1 MSEEVR
7 CFIKDSGYLMDDI
20 DIYMQNQIE
29 LIMSRRHFQVF
40 IEGKPLSITPYGN
53 TMGIAALPAAGAF
66 SSGWNLVGISG
77 TEYTLVYQFE
87 TVLRAGDVENIWN
100 RGVIDYSVSMTF
112 GEIDG
117 MWRNKNNRLRLYCRF
132 ISQTQEGFNDALI
145 MSFDILSKS
154 VLSMWDN
161 YVNRTNCERMPNQDR
176 YSENKRIK
184 FMEMVKGPDT
194 ILQPIAKVKGGFAD
208 VAGFDELKHRLSDEV
223 IWPLKNKAKAA
234 KYRITPPSGMLL
246 YGPPGCGK
254 TFFAQKFA
262 EETGFSF
269 KLILP
274 SDIGGMIIHETQKKV
289 AELFEEAQRKAPCI
303 ICFDEIDAM
312 VPRRTS
318 TPGLEYQNTEVNEF
332 LAQMNNCGEKGI
344 FIIGTTNNKDLI
356 DPAALRTGRLDYHV
370 EISKPDR
377 IQRVELFRVC
387 LQNRPMESDVDF
399 ESLAM
404 STDGFTASDIA
415 FVVNKSA
422 LAAAKCNLLIST
434 DIVSRC
440 ISDFQKGRINATDVT
455 DKEDKSEYVDCQFPI
470 AKKEIVS

>member
-1 MSEEVR
+1 
-7 CFIKDSGYLMDDI
+7 
-20 DIYMQNQIE
+20 
-29 LIMSRRHFQVF
+29 MSRRHFQVF
-40 IEGKPLSITPYGN
+40 MEGKPLSITPYGN

-66 SSGWNLVGISG
+66 SRGWNLIGVVDA
-77 TEYTLVYQFE
+77 EYTLVYQFE
-87 TVLRAGDVENIWN
+87 VVLMAGVVENVWHQ
-100 RGVIDYSVSMTF
+100 GVIDDAVGMTF

-117 MWRNKNNRLRLYCRF
+117 MWSNKNNRLRLFCKF
-132 ISQTQEGFNDALI
+132 AVQTQFEFNDAMLK
-145 MSFDILSKS
+145 SFDLLSRV
-154 VLSMWDN
+154 VLTMWES
-161 YVNRTNCERMPNQDR
+161 YVKRTNCERMPNQDR
-176 YSENKRIK
+176 YSEDKRIK
-184 FMEMVKGPDT
+184 FMEMVKGPEDESQDMP

-246 YGPPGCGK
+246 YGPAGCGK

-269 KLILP
+269 KLIVP

-289 AELFEEAQRKAPCI
+289 AELFEEAQREAPCI

-356 DPAALRTGRLDYHV
+356 DPAVLRTGRLDYHV
-370 EISKPDR
+370 EIPKPDR

-387 LQNRPMESDVDF
+387 LQNRPMESDIDF

-415 FVVNKSA
+415 FVVNKAA
-422 LAAAKCNLLIST
+422 LAAAKADLLIST

-440 ISDFQKGRINATDVT
+440 ISEVQTGRMNNADET
-455 DKEDKSEYVDCQFPI
+455 DKEEKSESVDCQFPI
-470 AKKEIVS
+470 GKKEFVS

>member
-1 MSEEVR
+1 
-7 CFIKDSGYLMDDI
+7 
-20 DIYMQNQIE
+20 
-29 LIMSRRHFQVF
+29 
-40 IEGKPLSITPYGN
+40 
-53 TMGIAALPAAGAF
+53 MGIAALPAAGAF
-66 SSGWNLVGISG
+66 SRGWNLIGVVDA
-77 TEYTLVYQFE
+77 EYTLVYQFE
-87 TVLRAGDVENIWN
+87 VVLMAGVVENVWHQ
-100 RGVIDYSVSMTF
+100 GVIDDAVGMTF

-117 MWRNKNNRLRLYCRF
+117 MWSNKNNRLRLFCKF
-132 ISQTQEGFNDALI
+132 AVQTQFEFNDAMLK
-145 MSFDILSKS
+145 SFDLLSRV
-154 VLSMWDN
+154 VLTMWES
-161 YVNRTNCERMPNQDR
+161 YVKRTNCERMPNQDR
-176 YSENKRIK
+176 YSEDKRIK
-184 FMEMVKGPDT
+184 FMEMVKGPEDESQDMP

-246 YGPPGCGK
+246 YGPAGCGK

-269 KLILP
+269 KLIVP

-289 AELFEEAQRKAPCI
+289 AELFEEAQREAPCI

-370 EISKPDR
+370 EIPKPDR
-377 IQRVELFRVC
+377 IQRAELFRVC
-387 LQNRPMESDVDF
+387 LQNRPMGSDIDF

-404 STDGFTASDIA
+404 STDRFTASDIA
-415 FVVNKSA
+415 FVVNKAA
-422 LAAAKCNLLIST
+422 LAAAKADLLISM

>member
-1 MSEEVR
+1 MNR
-7 CFIKDSGYLMDDI
+7 
-20 DIYMQNQIE
+20 QI
-29 LIMSRRHFQVF
+29 LQAFT
-40 IEGKPLSITPYGN
+40 EGKPLSITPYGN

-66 SSGWNLVGISG
+66 SRGWNLIGVVDA
-77 TEYTLVYQFE
+77 EYTLVYQFE
-87 TVLRAGDVENIWN
+87 VVLMAGVVENVWHQ
-100 RGVIDYSVSMTF
+100 GVIDDAVGMTF

-117 MWRNKNNRLRLYCRF
+117 MWSNKNYRLRLFCKF
-132 ISQTQEGFNDALI
+132 AAQTQFEFNDAMLK
-145 MSFDILSKS
+145 SFDLLSRV
-154 VLSMWDN
+154 VLTMWES
-161 YVNRTNCERMPNQDR
+161 YVKRTNCERMPNQYRYREDR
-176 YSENKRIK
+176 RIK

-194 ILQPIAKVKGGFAD
+194 IEDLPFFAEEGESQDLPFIQPIAKVKGGFAD
-208 VAGFDELKHRLSDEV
+208 VAGFDELKHKLLDEV

-246 YGPPGCGK
+246 YGPAGCGK

-269 KLILP
+269 KLIVP

-289 AELFEEAQRKAPCI
+289 AELFEEAQREAPCI

-370 EISKPDR
+370 EIPKPDR

-387 LQNRPMESDVDF
+387 LQNRPMESDIDL

-415 FVVNKSA
+415 FVVNKAA
-422 LAAAKCNLLIST
+422 LAAAKADLLIST

-440 ISDFQKGRINATDVT
+440 ISEVQTGRMNNADET
-455 DKEDKSEYVDCQFPI
+455 DKEEKTEYVDCLFPI
-470 AKKEIVS
+470 AKKEILS

>member
-1 MSEEVR
+1 
-7 CFIKDSGYLMDDI
+7 
-20 DIYMQNQIE
+20 
-29 LIMSRRHFQVF
+29 
-40 IEGKPLSITPYGN
+40 
-53 TMGIAALPAAGAF
+53 MGIAALPAAGAF
-66 SSGWNLVGISG
+66 SRGWNLIGVVDA
-77 TEYTLVYQFE
+77 EYTLVYQFE
-87 TVLRAGDVENIWN
+87 VVLMAGVVENVWHQ
-100 RGVIDYSVSMTF
+100 GVIDDAVGMTF

-117 MWRNKNNRLRLYCRF
+117 MWSNKNNRLRLFCKF
-132 ISQTQEGFNDALI
+132 AAQTQFEFNDAMLK
-145 MSFDILSKS
+145 SFDLLSRV
-154 VLSMWDN
+154 VLTMWES
-161 YVNRTNCERMPNQDR
+161 YVKRTNCERMPNQDR
-176 YSENKRIK
+176 YREDKRIK
-184 FMEMVKGPDT
+184 FMEMVKGPEDESQDMP

-246 YGPPGCGK
+246 YGPAGCGK

-269 KLILP
+269 KLIVP

-289 AELFEEAQRKAPCI
+289 AELFEEAQREAPCI
-303 ICFDEIDAM
+303 ICFDEIDTM

-356 DPAALRTGRLDYHV
+356 DPAVLRTGRLDYHV
-370 EISKPDR
+370 EIPKPDR

-387 LQNRPMESDVDF
+387 LCDRPMDADIDL

-404 STDGFTASDIA
+404 LTHGFTASDVA
-415 FVVNKSA
+415 FVVNKAA
-422 LAAAKCNLLIST
+422 LTAAKGNLLIST
-434 DIVSRC
+434 DILSRC
-440 ISDFQKGRINATDVT
+440 ILEVQTGRMNNADET
-455 DKEDKSEYVDCQFPI
+455 DKEEKAEYLDCQFQDV
-470 AKKEIVS
+470 KKVIVS

>member
-1 MSEEVR
+1 MNR
-7 CFIKDSGYLMDDI
+7 
-20 DIYMQNQIE
+20 QI
-29 LIMSRRHFQVF
+29 LQAFT
-40 IEGKPLSITPYGN
+40 EGKPLSITPYGN

-66 SSGWNLVGISG
+66 SRGWNLIGVVDA
-77 TEYTLVYQFE
+77 EYTLVYQFE
-87 TVLRAGDVENIWN
+87 VVLMAGVVENVWHQ
-100 RGVIDYSVSMTF
+100 GVIDDAVGMTF

-117 MWRNKNNRLRLYCRF
+117 MWSNKNNRLRLFCKF
-132 ISQTQEGFNDALI
+132 AAQTQFEFNDAMLK
-145 MSFDILSKS
+145 SFDLLSQV
-154 VLSMWDN
+154 VLTMWES
-161 YVNRTNCERMPNQDR
+161 YVKRTNCERMPNQDR
-176 YSENKRIK
+176 YREDKRIK
-184 FMEMVKGPDT
+184 FMEMVKGPEGESQD
-194 ILQPIAKVKGGFAD
+194 LPFFQPIAKVKGGFAD

-246 YGPPGCGK
+246 YGPAGCGK

-269 KLILP
+269 KLIVP

-289 AELFEEAQRKAPCI
+289 AELFEEAQREAPCI

-370 EISKPDR
+370 EIPKPDR
-377 IQRVELFRVC
+377 IQRAELFRVC
-387 LQNRPMESDVDF
+387 LQNRPMGSDIDF

-415 FVVNKSA
+415 FVVNKAA
-422 LAAAKCNLLIST
+422 LAAAKGNLLIST

-455 DKEDKSEYVDCQFPI
+455 DKEEKSESIDCQFPI
-470 AKKEIVS
+470 GKKEFVS

>member
-1 MSEEVR
+1 MNR
-7 CFIKDSGYLMDDI
+7 
-20 DIYMQNQIE
+20 QI
-29 LIMSRRHFQVF
+29 LQAFT
-40 IEGKPLSITPYGN
+40 EGKPLSITPYGN

-66 SSGWNLVGISG
+66 SRGWNLIGVVDA
-77 TEYTLVYQFE
+77 EYTLVYQFE
-87 TVLRAGDVENIWN
+87 VVLMAGVVENVWHQ
-100 RGVIDYSVSMTF
+100 GVIDDAVGMTF

-117 MWRNKNNRLRLYCRF
+117 MWSNKNNRLRLFCKF
-132 ISQTQEGFNDALI
+132 AAQTQFEFNDAMLK
-145 MSFDILSKS
+145 SFDLLSQV
-154 VLSMWDN
+154 VLTMWES
-161 YVNRTNCERMPNQDR
+161 YVKRTNCERMPNQDR
-176 YSENKRIK
+176 YSEDKRIK

-194 ILQPIAKVKGGFAD
+194 SEDLPFFAEEGESQDLPFFQPIAKVKGGFAD

-246 YGPPGCGK
+246 YGPAGCGK

-269 KLILP
+269 KLIVP

-289 AELFEEAQRKAPCI
+289 AELFEEAQREAPCI
-303 ICFDEIDAM
+303 ICFDEIDAI

-370 EISKPDR
+370 EIPKPDR

-387 LQNRPMESDVDF
+387 LCDRPMDADIDL

-404 STDGFTASDIA
+404 LTHGFTASDVD
-415 FVVNKSA
+415 FVVNKAA
-422 LAAAKCNLLIST
+422 LTAAKGNLLIST
-434 DIVSRC
+434 DILSRC
-440 ISDFQKGRINATDVT
+440 ILEVQTGRMNNADET
-455 DKEDKSEYVDCQFPI
+455 DKEEKAEYLDCQFQDV
-470 AKKEIVS
+470 KKVIVS

>member
-1 MSEEVR
+1 MNR
-7 CFIKDSGYLMDDI
+7 
-20 DIYMQNQIE
+20 QI
-29 LIMSRRHFQVF
+29 LQAFT
-40 IEGKPLSITPYGN
+40 EGKPLSITPYGN

-66 SSGWNLVGISG
+66 SRGWNLIGIVDA
-77 TEYTLVYQFE
+77 EYTLVYQFE
-87 TVLRAGDVENIWN
+87 VVLMAGVVENVWHQ
-100 RGVIDYSVSMTF
+100 GVIDDAVGMTF

-117 MWRNKNNRLRLYCRF
+117 MWSNKNNRLRLFCKF
-132 ISQTQEGFNDALI
+132 AAQTQFEFNDAMLK
-145 MSFDILSKS
+145 SFDLLSRV
-154 VLSMWDN
+154 VLTMWES
-161 YVNRTNCERMPNQDR
+161 YVKRTNCERMPSKDR
-176 YSENKRIK
+176 YSEDKRIK
-184 FMEMVKGPDT
+184 FMEMVKGPEDESQDMP

-246 YGPPGCGK
+246 YGPAGCGK

-269 KLILP
+269 KLIVP

-289 AELFEEAQRKAPCI
+289 AELFEEAQREAPCI

-356 DPAALRTGRLDYHV
+356 DPAVLRTGRLDYHV
-370 EISKPDR
+370 EIPKPDR

-387 LQNRPMESDVDF
+387 LQNRPMESDIDF

-415 FVVNKSA
+415 FVVNKAA
-422 LAAAKCNLLIST
+422 LAAAKGNLLIST
-434 DIVSRC
+434 DIVSIC

>member
-1 MSEEVR
+1 
-7 CFIKDSGYLMDDI
+7 
-20 DIYMQNQIE
+20 
-29 LIMSRRHFQVF
+29 MSRRHFQVF
-40 IEGKPLSITPYGN
+40 MEGKPLSITPYGN

-66 SSGWNLVGISG
+66 SRGWNLIGVVDA
-77 TEYTLVYQFE
+77 EYTLVYQFE
-87 TVLRAGDVENIWN
+87 VVLMAGVVENVWHQ
-100 RGVIDYSVSMTF
+100 GVIDDAVGMTF

-117 MWRNKNNRLRLYCRF
+117 MWSNKNNRLRLFCKF
-132 ISQTQEGFNDALI
+132 AVQTQFEFNDAMLK
-145 MSFDILSKS
+145 SFDLLSRV
-154 VLSMWDN
+154 VLTMWES
-161 YVNRTNCERMPNQDR
+161 YVKRTNCERMPNQDR
-176 YSENKRIK
+176 YSEDKRIK
-184 FMEMVKGPDT
+184 FMEMVKGPEDESQDMP

-246 YGPPGCGK
+246 YGPAGCGK

-269 KLILP
+269 KLIVP

-289 AELFEEAQRKAPCI
+289 AELFEEAQREAPCI

-370 EISKPDR
+370 EIPKPDR
-377 IQRVELFRVC
+377 IQRVELFRYRG
-387 LQNRPMESDVDF
+387 NDY
-399 ESLAM
+399 
-404 STDGFTASDIA
+404 
-415 FVVNKSA
+415 
-422 LAAAKCNLLIST
+422 
-434 DIVSRC
+434 SR
-440 ISDFQKGRINATDVT
+440 DPEKGR
-455 DKEDKSEYVDCQFPI
+455 
-470 AKKEIVS
+470 

>member
-1 MSEEVR
+1 M
-7 CFIKDSGYLMDDI
+7 
-20 DIYMQNQIE
+20 
-29 LIMSRRHFQVF
+29 
-40 IEGKPLSITPYGN
+40 SITQYGN

-66 SSGWNLVGISG
+66 SRGWNLIGISG
-77 TEYTLVYQFE
+77 TEYTLVYQYE
-87 TVLRAGDVENIWN
+87 AVLIAGEIEEICHQ
-100 RGVIDYSVSMTF
+100 GAIDNAVGMTF
-112 GEIDG
+112 GELNG
-117 MWRNKNNRLRLYCRF
+117 MWSNKNNRLRLYCKF
-132 ISQTQEGFNDALI
+132 AAQTQYDFNDALVK
-145 MSFDILSKS
+145 SFDMLSEA
-154 VLSMWDN
+154 VLNIWEKYLKKRN
-161 YVNRTNCERMPNQDR
+161 YQRVFNQDR
-176 YSENKRIK
+176 YSEDKRIK
-184 FMEMVKGPDT
+184 FMEMVKGLDASEDLPLFAEEGESQD
-194 ILQPIAKVKGGFAD
+194 LPFFQPIAKVKGGFAD

-246 YGPPGCGK
+246 YGPAGCGK

-332 LAQMNNCGEKGI
+332 LAQMNNCAEKGI

-370 EISKPDR
+370 EIPKPDR
-377 IQRVELFRVC
+377 IQRVELYRVC
-387 LQNRPMESDVDF
+387 LQNRPMESNIDF
-399 ESLAM
+399 KSLAM

-415 FVVNKSA
+415 FVVNKAA
-422 LAAAKCNLLIST
+422 LAAAKADLLIST

-440 ISDFQKGRINATDVT
+440 ISEVQTGRMNNADES
-455 DKEDKSEYVDCQFPI
+455 DKEEKAEYLDCQFQD
-470 AKKEIVS
+470 AKKGIVS

>member
-1 MSEEVR
+1 MNR
-7 CFIKDSGYLMDDI
+7 
-20 DIYMQNQIE
+20 QI
-29 LIMSRRHFQVF
+29 LQAFT
-40 IEGKPLSITPYGN
+40 EGKPLSITPYGN

-66 SSGWNLVGISG
+66 SRGWNLIGVVDA
-77 TEYTLVYQFE
+77 EYTLVYQFE
-87 TVLRAGDVENIWN
+87 VVLMAGVVENVWHQ
-100 RGVIDYSVSMTF
+100 GVIDDAVGMTF

-117 MWRNKNNRLRLYCRF
+117 MWSNKNNRLRLFCKF
-132 ISQTQEGFNDALI
+132 AAQTQFEFNDAMLK
-145 MSFDILSKS
+145 SFDLLSRV
-154 VLSMWDN
+154 VLTMWES
-161 YVNRTNCERMPNQDR
+161 YVKRTNCESMPNQDR
-176 YSENKRIK
+176 YSEDKRIK
-184 FMEMVKGPDT
+184 FMEMVKGPENESQDMP

-246 YGPPGCGK
+246 YGPAGCGK

-269 KLILP
+269 KLIVP

-289 AELFEEAQRKAPCI
+289 AELFEEAQREAPCI

-370 EISKPDR
+370 EIPKPDR

-387 LQNRPMESDVDF
+387 LQNRPMESDIDF

-415 FVVNKSA
+415 FVVNKAA
-422 LAAAKCNLLIST
+422 LAAAKADLLIST
-434 DIVSRC
+434 DIISRC
-440 ISDFQKGRINATDVT
+440 ISEVQTGRMNNADET
-455 DKEDKSEYVDCQFPI
+455 DKEEKSESVDCQFQY
-470 AKKEIVS
+470 AKNVIVS

>member
-1 MSEEVR
+1 MNR
-7 CFIKDSGYLMDDI
+7 
-20 DIYMQNQIE
+20 QI
-29 LIMSRRHFQVF
+29 LQAFT
-40 IEGKPLSITPYGN
+40 EGKPLSITPYGN

-66 SSGWNLVGISG
+66 SRGWNLIGVVDA
-77 TEYTLVYQFE
+77 EYTLVYQFE
-87 TVLRAGDVENIWN
+87 VVLMAGVVENVWHQ
-100 RGVIDYSVSMTF
+100 GVIDDAVGMTF

-117 MWRNKNNRLRLYCRF
+117 MWSNKNNRLRLFCKF
-132 ISQTQEGFNDALI
+132 AAQTQFEFNDAMLK
-145 MSFDILSKS
+145 SFDLLSRV
-154 VLSMWDN
+154 VLTMWES
-161 YVNRTNCERMPNQDR
+161 YVKRTNCERMPNQDR
-176 YSENKRIK
+176 YSEDKRIK
-184 FMEMVKGPDT
+184 FMEMVKGPENESQDMP

-223 IWPLKNKAKAA
+223 IWPLKNKSKAA
-234 KYRITPPSGMLL
+234 KYRITPPNGMLL
-246 YGPPGCGK
+246 YGPAGCGK

-289 AELFEEAQRKAPCI
+289 AELFAEAQRETPCI

-370 EISKPDR
+370 EIPKSDR

-387 LQNRPMESDVDF
+387 LQNRPMESDIDF

-415 FVVNKSA
+415 FVVNKAA
-422 LAAAKCNLLIST
+422 LAAAKADLLIST

-440 ISDFQKGRINATDVT
+440 ISEVQTGRINATDVT
-455 DKEDKSEYVDCQFPI
+455 DKEEKSESVDCQFPI
-470 AKKEIVS
+470 GKKEFVS

>member
-1 MSEEVR
+1 M
-7 CFIKDSGYLMDDI
+7 
-20 DIYMQNQIE
+20 
-29 LIMSRRHFQVF
+29 
-40 IEGKPLSITPYGN
+40 SITPYGN

-66 SSGWNLVGISG
+66 SRGWNLIGVVDA
-77 TEYTLVYQFE
+77 EYTLVYQFE
-87 TVLRAGDVENIWN
+87 VVLMAGVVENVWHQ
-100 RGVIDYSVSMTF
+100 GVIDDAVGMTF

-117 MWRNKNNRLRLYCRF
+117 MWSNKNNRLRLFCKF
-132 ISQTQEGFNDALI
+132 AVQTQFEFNDAMLK
-145 MSFDILSKS
+145 SFDLLSRV
-154 VLSMWDN
+154 VLTMWES
-161 YVNRTNCERMPNQDR
+161 YVKRTNCERMPNQDR
-176 YSENKRIK
+176 YSEDKRIK
-184 FMEMVKGPDT
+184 FMEMVKGPEDESQDMP

-246 YGPPGCGK
+246 YGPAGCGK

-269 KLILP
+269 KLIVP

-289 AELFEEAQRKAPCI
+289 AELFEEAQREAPCI

-344 FIIGTTNNKDLI
+344 FIIGTTNNRDLI

-370 EISKPDR
+370 EIPKPDR
-377 IQRVELFRVC
+377 IQRAELFRVC
-387 LQNRPMESDVDF
+387 LQNRPMGSDIDF

-415 FVVNKSA
+415 FVVNKAA
-422 LAAAKCNLLIST
+422 LAAAKADLLIST
-434 DIVSRC
+434 DIISRC
-440 ISDFQKGRINATDVT
+440 ISEVQTGRMNNADET
-455 DKEDKSEYVDCQFPI
+455 DKEEKAEYLDCQFQY
-470 AKKEIVS
+470 AKKVIVS

>member
-1 MSEEVR
+1 
-7 CFIKDSGYLMDDI
+7 
-20 DIYMQNQIE
+20 
-29 LIMSRRHFQVF
+29 
-40 IEGKPLSITPYGN
+40 
-53 TMGIAALPAAGAF
+53 MGIAALPAAGAF
-66 SSGWNLVGISG
+66 SRGWNLIGVVDA
-77 TEYTLVYQFE
+77 EYTLVYQFE
-87 TVLRAGDVENIWN
+87 VVLMAGVVENVWHQ
-100 RGVIDYSVSMTF
+100 GVIDDAVGMTF

-117 MWRNKNNRLRLYCRF
+117 MWSNKNNRLRLFCKF
-132 ISQTQEGFNDALI
+132 AVQTQFEFNDAMLK
-145 MSFDILSKS
+145 SFDLLSRV
-154 VLSMWDN
+154 VLTMWES
-161 YVNRTNCERMPNQDR
+161 YVKRTNCERMPNQDR
-176 YSENKRIK
+176 YSEDKRIK
-184 FMEMVKGPDT
+184 FMEMVKGPEDESQDMP

-246 YGPPGCGK
+246 YGPAGCGK

-269 KLILP
+269 KLIVP

-289 AELFEEAQRKAPCI
+289 AELFEEAQREAPCI

-356 DPAALRTGRLDYHV
+356 DPAVLRTGRLDYHV
-370 EISKPDR
+370 EIPKPDR

-387 LQNRPMESDVDF
+387 LQNRPMESDIDF

-415 FVVNKSA
+415 FVVNKAA
-422 LAAAKCNLLIST
+422 LAAAKADLLIST

-440 ISDFQKGRINATDVT
+440 ISEVQTGRMNNADET
-455 DKEDKSEYVDCQFPI
+455 DKEEKSESVDCQFPI
-470 AKKEIVS
+470 GKKEFVS